1 MSLENSITD
10 LNASVQTLIQV
21 MSAQNAHTPTPVSVK
36 QGKPSPAKTVELITP
51 VALAESDANFP
62 SLEVVIDEMR
72 GITDRPILDKLMIAF
87 NSKRA
92 SDIPEDRRSA
102 FIEAIHVELQQGAA

>member
-1 MSLENSITD
+1 MSLEKSITD

-21 MSAQNAHTPTPVSVK
+21 MSDQNAHTPTPVSVK
-36 QGKPSPAKTVELITP
+36 QGKPSPAKPVELITP

-72 GITDRPILDKLMIAF
+72 GITDRPILDKLMTAF